1 MTAAAMGD
9 GDSSVVMAG
18 QTYGNFSG
26 ASNSGSADI
35 VVVKLNAT
43 SGTEIW
49 RYQV

>member
-9 GDSSVVMAG
+9 GDTSVVMAG

-26 ASNSGSADI
+26 ASISGSADI